1 MASDNATKNIN
12 NNSFKKLEEAYTKAV
27 NSLGKC
33 NILVIGKTGVG
44 KSTLINA
51 VLQEKLAETGVG
63 ARHTQNTID
72 YTKDSLITFYDTPG
86 LQLFSGEEIAYI
98 RDEVAQL
105 IASKKK
111 EEDKEHIHV
120 VWYCIQDKSRID
132 QIEEDWIRDI
142 TSQKVPIILIITKAY
157 SNENS
162 EFVQYLKS
170 LKLPIIEVIPVLA
183 QPLKITSEYT
193 ITPWGLDNLVDK
205 TASNLPEVARKAFI
219 SSQKV
224 NINLKVREAQKYVT
238 KSVIKQEPIGISFL
252 YSWMFLDAYYISA
265 KMLVDITAIFG
276 VPLEQEFLKTVLSA
290 SQSVE
295 LKSVEP
301 KSISIVAGKT
311 SEAALLEKKVVLG
324 SAYIEAIQVY
334 MNAQNKGEKMPL
346 SKVSEILTKYVE
358 DVGRSRKKL
367 KKDE

>member
-1 MASDNATKNIN
+1 MASDNATNYIN

-63 ARHTQNTID
+63 ARHTQNTIN

-224 NINLKVREAQKYVT
+224 NINLKVREAHKYVI
-238 KSVIKQEPIGISFL
+238 KSVTEQEPIGIRFL
-252 YSWMFLDAYYISA
+252 YSSMLSDADISA
-265 KMLVDITAIFG
+265 KMLVNITALFG
-276 VPLEQEFLKTVLSA
+276 IPLDQEFLKTVFSA

-295 LKSVEP
+295 P
-301 KSISIVAGKT
+301 NPISIFGGKT
-311 SEAALLEKKVVLG
+311 SEATMVEKKVVLG
-324 SAYIEAIQVY
+324 SAYIEAIQAY
-334 MNAQNKGEKMPL
+334 MNAQNRGEKMPL

-358 DVGRSRKKL
+358 DVDRSRKKL